1 MIEYYRRD
9 DGGFT
14 PIYGAIVSRNEAAVK
29 LLIANGCKLDIRG
42 SKKDIKNGKVFTPA
56 ELAKALGFS
65 KFEQIQQ
72 SALKKETS
80 KNQERDKTELEMM
93 EAERKEKEA
102 KQREAQK
109 EKEAKQREAQKE
121 EEAERL
127 AAQRNKKESEE
138 SEKRTIESKKAEN
151 QDYGKKEE
159 TSSRKPETNV
169 TDPKQWVKKYK
180 ASKNKKEKPSPADN
194 VITKEPDIQPVRDEL
209 EDTVWSAEIRC

>member
-14 PIYGAIVSRNEAAVK
+14 PIYGAIISRNEAAVK

-65 KFEQIQQ
+65 RFEQIQQ

-109 EKEAKQREAQKE
+109 EKETKQREAQEEKEAKQREAQKEKEAKQREAQKE

-127 AAQRNKKESEE
+127 AAQRNKKESGEL
-138 SEKRTIESKKAEN
+138 EKRTIESKKAEN
-151 QDYGKKEE
+151 QDYGKK
-159 TSSRKPETNV
+159 TTL
-169 TDPKQWVKKYK
+169 
-180 ASKNKKEKPSPADN
+180 
-194 VITKEPDIQPVRDEL
+194 RD
-209 EDTVWSAEIRC
+209 